1 MYFLRS
7 DLEGVMLVLSLAN
20 LYREGYFQ
28 CFFSEYLSCLLVSS
42 FGVGSFE
49 QYCSVY
55 EPILVDI

>member
-28 CFFSEYLSCLLVSS
+28 CFYSEYLSCLLVSS
-42 FGVGSFE
+42 FGVWSFE
-49 QYCSVY
+49 
-55 EPILVDI
+55 

>member
-1 MYFLRS
+1 
-7 DLEGVMLVLSLAN
+7 MLVLALAN